1 MDKYIKLINIKVQ
14 LKKPIPEKKT
24 KQKMFLKHQIIQF
37 DRNPNAIIINA
48 IIDIALNI
56 ARFADADVLYLK
68 LELNSM

>member
-24 KQKMFLKHQIIQF
+24 KQMMFLKHQIIQF

-56 ARFADADVLYLK
+56 ARIADADVLYLK